1 MTHKPDKLPAMPA
14 HFHLDRKPIFQN
26 HLRQPDDE
34 HPRYFP
40 QPIVKPIK
48 IKLTIAY
55 DGANY
60 AGWQVQTTGIGVQ
73 QKVEEALGKLFPS
86 VKRIHSS
93 SRTDTGVHA
102 LGMIAHVE
110 IPRSEF
116 KMPMAKLAL
125 AVNAHLPE
133 DIRIMS
139 ASRCHIDF
147 HARFDATGKQYRYF
161 VWNQHAMNPLLRG
174 QAWLVHQKLDL
185 AAMRTAARLL
195 IGKHDFESFAG
206 TRNYKMEST
215 VRTLT
220 RCDIK
225 RRGQLLTF
233 ILEGDGFLYKMCRG
247 IVGTLIQVGQAKFA
261 AADIR
266 QMIESKDRRVAGMTA
281 PAHGLVL
288 WKVFY
293 GGKRNRELRSQG
305 SGVRNQQTES
315 SHP

>member
-1 MTHKPDKLPAMPA
+1 VKQIKVKLA
-14 HFHLDRKPIFQN
+14 
-26 HLRQPDDE
+26 
-34 HPRYFP
+34 
-40 QPIVKPIK
+40 
-48 IKLTIAY
+48 IAY
-55 DGANY
+55 DGAKY

-73 QKVEEALGKLFPS
+73 QKIEEALGKLFPS

-110 IPRSEF
+110 IPQSEF
-116 KMPMAKLAL
+116 KMAMAKLPL
-125 AVNAHLPE
+125 AINAHLPE
-133 DIRIMS
+133 DVRIML
-139 ASRCHIDF
+139 ASRCRNDF
-147 HARFDATGKQYRYF
+147 HARFDAIGKQYRYF

-174 QAWLVHQKLDL
+174 QAWLVHQKLDIVS
-185 AAMRTAARLL
+185 MRSAARLL

-225 RRGQLLTF
+225 RHGRLLTF

-261 AADIR
+261 AAEIK

-293 GGKRNRELRSQG
+293 NRKLKR
-305 SGVRNQQTES
+305 GVRSPRSVIDDQKLGVSGRKVAGNL
-315 SHP
+315 